1 MCLSSRYGRGIN
13 RRITV
18 QAHLKNADPTRTI
31 TKAKM
36 AGHVAKLVEHLPSKH
51 KVLSSNSSIAKD
63 YSSLP
68 LYWNKMEISVSQ
80 VVFYRSEGF

>member
-51 KVLSSNSSIAKD
+51 KVLSSNSSIRIPPPKKRRNLGRD
-63 YSSLP
+63 KIFWLDVKSS
-68 LYWNKMEISVSQ
+68 Q
-80 VVFYRSEGF
+80 